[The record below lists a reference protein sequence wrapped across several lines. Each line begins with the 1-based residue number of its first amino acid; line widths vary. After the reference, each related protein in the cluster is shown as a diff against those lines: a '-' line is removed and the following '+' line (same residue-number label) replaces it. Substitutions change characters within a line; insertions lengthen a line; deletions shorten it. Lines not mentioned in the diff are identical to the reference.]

1 MAARPQAIT
10 EVQNPAGQ
18 AQTEQGSARDVLA
31 ITAFRRIFLASVAS
45 STGRWMQNVALGIFA
60 YNLEGSK
67 SFTTLVV
74 GVQLFPLLALS
85 LPSGSLADT
94 VDRRKLLIVTQAW
107 QAVFGVIL
115 AWQVWDGAI
124 AEPVLLGI
132 VLAIGI
138 GQALY
143 APTFSAVIPTL
154 VGREN
159 LSPAIALNSMMING
173 TRILGPI
180 LGSASLGLI
189 KISGIFLVNSATY
202 LIIIFVLL
210 ITPIPSVTRNHALSA
225 RDRLFGGLRVARR
238 AEQVRRPLIV
248 MITFSLFCLPF
259 IGLLPAIAEES
270 WSIDSES
277 TTYGVIYAVFGVG
290 ALGGAAAVATV
301 LGRLDRGLVVRS
313 TLALFSVSLAAMSF
327 VETATLAFPA
337 MFFVGLFYF
346 TMPTVLSTFLQEHLS
361 DEVRGRVMALWI
373 VSFGG
378 IISITNLFSGTI
390 ADATSLHDVLLFG
403 AAVAMGLAVFTRLE
417 PGPIAGEQ
425 LLR

>member
-1 MAARPQAIT
+1 MASPQLDTDTPARR
-10 EVQNPAGQ
+10 
-18 AQTEQGSARDVLA
+18 QGTARDVLA
-31 ITAFRRIFLASVAS
+31 IPEFRRIFLASVAS

-60 YNLEGSK
+60 YNLGGSK
-67 SFTTLVV
+67 SFTTLVI

-94 VDRRKLLIVTQAW
+94 VDRRKLLIGTQAW

-115 AWQVWDGAI
+115 AWQVWDGEI
-124 AEPVLLGI
+124 SEPLLLGI

-143 APTFSAVIPTL
+143 APTFTAVIPTL

-189 KISGIFLVNSATY
+189 KISGVFLVNSVAY
-202 LIIIFVLL
+202 LIIIAALV
-210 ITPIPSVTRNHALSA
+210 ITPIPSPVRKQALSA
-225 RDRLFGGLRVARR
+225 RERLFGGLAVARR
-238 AEQVRRPLIV
+238 SEQVRRPLLV

-270 WSIDSES
+270 WGVDSES
-277 TTYGVIYAVFGVG
+277 TTYGVIYAVFGLG
-290 ALGGAAAVATV
+290 ALAGAAAVATV
-301 LGRLDRGLVVRS
+301 LGELDRGLVIRS
-313 TLALFSVSLAAMSF
+313 TLAMFALSLGAMSF
-327 VETATLAFPA
+327 VESAALAFPS

-346 TMPTVLSTFLQEHLS
+346 TMPTVLSTFLQEHLG

-378 IISITNLFSGTI
+378 ILSITNLFSGTI
-390 ADATSLHDVLLFG
+390 ADATSLHAVNLFG
-403 AAVAMGLAVFTRLE
+403 AAVAMGLAIFVRLR
-417 PGPIAGEQ
+417 PGPIAGEA
-425 LLR
+425 LLH